1 MENGIVIKR
10 ANYLKTLMILVSIL
24 FFVVSSVLHVLY
36 NRTDIKLYLVG
47 GILTDAVG
55 GGFVLY
61 IVALF
66 MWRVRFD
73 EDSVYVRIWY
83 KGETKY
89 NKNSVIVADAG
100 TKNYL
105 PNDNGKK
112 VLGNR
117 YIIWSKETQK
127 PITDVYD
134 RDINSQ
140 YIKDMCVD
148 K

>member
-10 ANYLKTLMILVSIL
+10 ANYLKTLIILVSIL
-24 FFVVSSVLHVLY
+24 FFAVSSVLYVLY
-36 NRTDIKLYLVG
+36 NRTDIKLCLVG

-61 IVALF
+61 VVALF

-73 EDSVYVRIWY
+73 EDSIYVRIWY

-100 TKNYL
+100 TKKL
-105 PNDNGKK
+105 S
-112 VLGNR
+112 
-117 YIIWSKETQK
+117 SK
-127 PITDVYD
+127 
-134 RDINSQ
+134 
-140 YIKDMCVD
+140 
-148 K
+148 

>member
-1 MENGIVIKR
+1 M
-10 ANYLKTLMILVSIL
+10 MIHI
-24 FFVVSSVLHVLY
+24 
-36 NRTDIKLYLVG
+36 
-47 GILTDAVG
+47 
-55 GGFVLY
+55 
-61 IVALF
+61 
-66 MWRVRFD
+66 
-73 EDSVYVRIWY
+73 YVRIWY